1 MLAEECKHGYKMP
14 RDTEF
19 SLEAIV
25 KVFEPLGH
33 YLMIF
38 YFSSENPKFGVRA
51 GGLLPMFISSS
62 NAPIANYSH
71 SK

>member
-1 MLAEECKHGYKMP
+1 MLAEERKHGYKMP

-19 SLEAIV
+19 STLEAIV

-51 GGLLPMFISSS
+51 GR
-62 NAPIANYSH
+62 
-71 SK
+71 